1 MASIDNSDAAELLP
15 TVEERAAAAVLRR
28 QTGDWTV
35 EDKRLLDQCLS
46 DPGFALAHAKASEAW
61 RAVGEHATAPE
72 LMVLREQAL
81 SSVRRSHLAR
91 WFKPRPALQWG
102 SAAAALALLA
112 VGLVAST
119 LLDDVTETS
128 YETEIGEQRIVELED
143 HSRIALD
150 AGTTL
155 RVRLTR
161 DSRIVELVQGQ
172 AQFMV
177 ARDPRRPFRVHA
189 GEHTITA
196 VGTSFNVEYLDQR
209 MEVAM
214 VEGKVAV
221 SIGAPAERADGSIS
235 RLPVARQRSVTDLV
249 AGEDLRV
256 EADGR
261 ARLDRKADIEAVI
274 AWRQGK
280 IILKDTPLGEA
291 VRRLNRYSRLQV
303 KIGDESLAAL
313 RVSGVFESGD
323 TLAFVEALQ
332 SYLPVVVYREGPELL
347 SLSPRQ

>member
-1 MASIDNSDAAELLP
+1 MAFKDNSEAAVTLALD
-15 TVEERAAAAVLRR
+15 ERAAAAVLRR
-28 QTGDWTV
+28 QAGDWTADDQRV
-35 EDKRLLDQCLS
+35 LDE
-46 DPGFALAHAKASEAW
+46 ALADPAFARAYARADEAW
-61 RAVGEHATAPE
+61 RAVGDYATSPE

-81 SSVRRSHLAR
+81 GGARRTHLQR
-91 WFKPRPALQWG
+91 WLKPRPSLQWG
-102 SAAAALALLA
+102 GAAAAVALLA
-112 VGLVAST
+112 VGLVART
-119 LLDDVTETS
+119 LFDDVTEAN

-150 AGTTL
+150 AGTSV

-161 DSRIVELVQGQ
+161 DSRIVELVDGQ

-177 ARDPRRPFRVHA
+177 ASDPRRPFRVHA

-196 VGTSFNVEYLDQR
+196 VGTSFNVEYLDRR

-221 SIGAPAERADGSIS
+221 SIGPPADEAAGSVS
-235 RLPVARQRSVTDLV
+235 RVQVAGQRTVTDLV
-249 AGEDLRV
+249 AGEELRV
-256 EADGR
+256 DADGR
-261 ARLDRKADIEAVI
+261 TRIDRKADIDAAI

-332 SYLPVVVYREGPELL
+332 SYLPVVVYREGPDLL

>member
-1 MASIDNSDAAELLP
+1 MTFIGNSDPSEALP
-15 TVEERAAAAVLRR
+15 TIDEWAAATVLRR
-28 QTGDWTV
+28 QTGEWTADDQR
-35 EDKRLLDQCLS
+35 EFDARLA
-46 DPGFALAHAKASEAW
+46 DPAVAKAFASASSAW

-81 SSVRRSHLAR
+81 AGVRRTNLQR
-91 WFKPRPALQWG
+91 WFMPRRALQWG
-102 SAAAALALLA
+102 AAAAVVAFLA
-112 VGLVAST
+112 VGLMVGT
-119 LLDDVTETS
+119 LFDDVTEAS
-128 YETEIGEQRIVELED
+128 FATEIGEQRIVELED

-155 RVRLTR
+155 RVRLAR

-177 ARDPRRPFRVHA
+177 AHDPRRPFRVQA

-221 SIGAPAERADGSIS
+221 SIGAPADEAGGSVS
-235 RLPVARQRSVTDLV
+235 RVAVAGKGTVTDLV
-249 AGEDLRV
+249 AGEALRV
-256 EADGR
+256 DADGR
-261 ARLDRKADIEAVI
+261 TRLDRKADIDAVI

-303 KIGDESLAAL
+303 RIGDASLAAL
-313 RVSGVFESGD
+313 HVSGVFESGD

-332 SYLPVVVYREGPELL
+332 SYLPVVVYRDGPDLL